1 MLIKGATFNFPVKKL
16 LAECKN
22 IELSNLLARIYEKK
36 FEFTPEEKVQF
47 AQLCCQSKHFPK
59 LFIRSN
65 SCPLLYASDENEI
78 IKVESPIIKL
88 IPELLDLEEAL
99 PINEEAGIVSTDP
112 NIYKRVVRE
121 MNEVNE
127 DFHSLRTV
135 VTPSV
140 NGMMNVFNFVMYPN
154 DGAFCS
160 LPLIGRIVIPES
172 YPVNPPVFHL
182 FTRTNRYNLDVFN
195 SNAVY
200 NRMESSSI
208 CFDLVKPMSTN
219 LSTWRPEFTIST
231 VFASIMSAIVSY
243 KVEQMYGG
251 FKDEAVSMESL
262 SSSMNNV
269 KNEIKNRWKEISK
282 LPKIP
287 IVKAAR
293 FMCQEI
299 NFPNLSEYEY
309 YELQK
314 GEENIVSDPI
324 TLQNGSWGSWTAQF
338 DLKNLTAEYVLSFIL
353 TNNPKDIKGS
363 SNQTILFRNGVTA
376 TAAKKLPNKGINWFY
391 HGKPLNNGDMSL
403 NITITEK
410 QFVFSYMD
418 ESSNGEWIIHGDTPI
433 TRLTK
438 KIVGDLSK
446 EKFYLVIYVKNKNK
460 KLGGKFRISQVTTN
474 TGYIHKACEMSE

>member
-1 MLIKGATFNFPVKKL
+1 MN
-16 LAECKN
+16 
-22 IELSNLLARIYEKK
+22 
-36 FEFTPEEKVQF
+36 
-47 AQLCCQSKHFPK
+47 
-59 LFIRSN
+59 
-65 SCPLLYASDENEI
+65 
-78 IKVESPIIKL
+78 
-88 IPELLDLEEAL
+88 LEEAL

-160 LPLIGRIVIPES
+160 LPLIGRIVIPKN

-195 SNAVY
+195 SYAV
-200 NRMESSSI
+200 NNNMENSSI
-208 CFDLVKPMSTN
+208 CFDLVKPITMN
-219 LSTWRPEFTIST
+219 VSTWRPEFTIST

-262 SSSMNNV
+262 KSSMENV

-299 NFPNLSEYEY
+299 RFPGLSEYEY
-309 YELQK
+309 YDFKK
-314 GEENIVSDPI
+314 GEENIVSEPI
-324 TLQNGSWGSWTAQF
+324 KLQIKGWGSWTAEF
-338 DLKNLTAEYVLSFIL
+338 NLKNLTAEYVLSFIL
-353 TNNPKDIKGS
+353 TNNPKDIKGNS
-363 SNQTILFRNGVTA
+363 SQTIIFRNGVTA
-376 TAAKKLPNKGINWFY
+376 TAAKKLPNKGVNWFY

-403 NITITEK
+403 NITIT
-410 QFVFSYMD
+410 
-418 ESSNGEWIIHGDTPI
+418 
-433 TRLTK
+433 
-438 KIVGDLSK
+438 
-446 EKFYLVIYVKNKNK
+446 
-460 KLGGKFRISQVTTN
+460 
-474 TGYIHKACEMSE
+474 